1 MMQQQRWT
9 YGTRKALAH
18 PFEMADMII
27 PTQQETLGQI
37 VSDILRA
44 GQMVSRKTI
53 CARLL
58 TKLGETSCEKMER
71 HYHGVLALVLGRE

>member
-9 YGTRKALAH
+9 PGTRKALAH
-18 PFEMADMII
+18 RFEMADTDI

-44 GQMVSRKTI
+44 GQTVNRKVI
-53 CARLL
+53 CAKLL
-58 TKLGETSCEKMER
+58 AKLDETSCPKMER
-71 HYHGVLALVLGRE
+71 HYHGLLALVLGRE